1 MTVPDPP
8 YPQAP
13 ITAEGSNA
21 LRFEWVQWFQK
32 LVRAVNR
39 LQEGSGTPEGNV
51 TASPGAIYVDTGGG
65 AGVTLYVKET
75 GVGTNTGWIA
85 K

>member
-1 MTVPDPP
+1 MAVPDPP

-39 LQEGSGTPEGNV
+39 VQDGTGSPEGVVAAPLGSIYIN
-51 TASPGAIYVDTGGG
+51 TAGG
-65 AGVTLYVKET
+65 AGTTLFVKE
-75 GVGTNTGWIA
+75 GGGSGATGWIG

>member
-1 MTVPDPP
+1 MAVPDPP

-39 LQEGSGTPEGNV
+39 IQEGAGSPETVV
-51 TASPGAIYVDTGGG
+51 TAPIG
-65 AGVTLYVKET
+65 TLYIRTDGGTSTTLYIKEADP
-75 GVGTNTGWIA
+75 GLPTGWRA
-85 K
+85 V